1 VCVLLACR
9 VHACSARAVYMLCV
23 CCVCMQCTCSV
34 RAVCVQCVCSARAV
48 CVQRACSVCAV
59 HVQCACRLRA
69 ACVQRTCS
77 VHAVCVL
84 CVHERVSSLCAV
96 CVLNCGEHCSRALR
110 HAVWKASSLTHTHA
124 RMQGDAK
131 LRVQLP
137 QCVIADT
144 YTRGCYVTHA
154 IASMSLH
161 CWQAGNGM
169 LYCTCGCLNASSLLT
184 LTERDVI
191 LRVQLPQ
198 CVVIAGMHATG
209 CYVAR
214 VQLPQ
219 CIVIAGMHATG
230 CYIACV
236 IASMRRHCWHARNG
250 MLYCVC
256 DCFHVSLMQHPTQ
269 RDAMLCL

>member
-1 VCVLLACR
+1 MCVLLACR

-219 CIVIAGMHATG
+219 CIYETMLSLSVVSHVGSG
-230 CYIACV
+230 
-236 IASMRRHCWHARNG
+236 RRG
-250 MLYCVC
+250 Q
-256 DCFHVSLMQHPTQ
+256 F
-269 RDAMLCL
+269 